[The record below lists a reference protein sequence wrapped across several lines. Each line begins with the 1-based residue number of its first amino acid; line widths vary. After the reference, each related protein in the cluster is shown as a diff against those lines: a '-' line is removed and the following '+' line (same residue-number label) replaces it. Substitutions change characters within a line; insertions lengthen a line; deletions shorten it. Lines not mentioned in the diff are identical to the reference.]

1 MGTKKKKKTLP
12 VRLNII
18 FFFVFLLFSALILR
32 LGFVQIV
39 YGEDYKRELEKT
51 EDVTVNTSVPRGK
64 MYDTTGKVI
73 VDNVAEKAI
82 TYTNTGESQEVMI
95 ETAEKLSD
103 FIEKDTKKVT
113 ERDKK
118 DYWILKNEKEAAK
131 KVSDKEKEELAEK
144 YPDKDEYN
152 DKVYKLQLEKI
163 TESDLNTLTDHDLE
177 VLAIYREFISGYKFT
192 PQMVKNKDV
201 TDEEFAIVS
210 ENLESLPGVDTTTD
224 WERSYAF
231 EDTLKSVLGNVSSS
245 EKGLPAE
252 RLDYYTSRGYSL
264 NDRVGTSYLELEYED
279 VLKGQ
284 KEKVRNKTD
293 KSGEI
298 VDTEVITEGKRGNDL
313 VLSIDME
320 LQREVEK
327 IIEEELKVAKTSAG
341 TKLLDR
347 AYVVL
352 MNPNTG
358 DVLSMAGKKL
368 VTNEETGKVE
378 VQDDALGNITTTY
391 NVGSVVKGATVL
403 TGYKTGAITPG
414 TVWNDT
420 EVKIGQ
426 TVKKSWTTMG
436 PINDLT
442 ALQRSSN
449 VYMFRTVMQMAQAN
463 YVYGQPLSVQL
474 KDFTLLRNEFA
485 QYGLGIRTG
494 IDLPNE
500 QVGFKGQDTLPGFLL
515 DLSIGQYD
523 TYSNMQLAQYV
534 STIANGGNRMEPHI
548 VKEIREPVADDSEL
562 GPTIETIKP
571 KVLNKLD
578 LKEEWIERV
587 QQGFEMV
594 AQTPKGTAYS
604 NLGGKDY
611 SPAAKTGTAEA
622 FYDGPDR
629 ADYGKEPPA
638 VMNLSLISYAPSENP
653 EVAMAVMVPWA
664 YQGSVDNGAN
674 KKIGERVLDTYF
686 NLKKQR
692 ETPET
697 EEAQETEETQAE

>member
-1 MGTKKKKKTLP
+1 MGKKKKKKTIP

-64 MYDTTGKVI
+64 MYDATGKVI
-73 VDNVAEKAI
+73 VDNVAQKAI
-82 TYTNTGESQEVMI
+82 TYTNSGVKQEEML
-95 ETAEKLSD
+95 ETAELLSKY
-103 FIEKDTKKVT
+103 IMKDTKKVT
-113 ERDKK
+113 EREKK
-118 DYWILKNEKEAAK
+118 DYWIIKNEEKANK
-131 KVSDKEKEELAEK
+131 KVSDKEKEALAEK
-144 YPDKDEYN
+144 YPDQDEYN
-152 DKVYKLQLEKI
+152 TEVYQLQLDRI
-163 TESDLNTLTDHDLE
+163 TEEDINSLSNHDLE
-177 VLAIYREFISGYKFT
+177 VLAIYREFISGYKLT

-201 TDEEFAIVS
+201 SDKEFAVVS
-210 ENLESLPGVDTTTD
+210 ENLDSLPGVDTTTD

-231 EDTLKSVLGNVSSS
+231 GDTLKSVLGNVSSA
-245 EKGLPAE
+245 ERGLPAE
-252 RLDYYTSRGYSL
+252 KLDYYVSRGYSR
-264 NDRVGTSYLELEYED
+264 NDRVGTSYLELQYED

-284 KEKVRNKTD
+284 KEKIRNKTD
-293 KSGEI
+293 KKGNI
-298 VDTEVITEGKRGNDL
+298 VSTEVITEGKRGNDL

-320 LQREVEK
+320 LQLEVEK
-327 IIEEELKVAKTSAG
+327 IIEEELKTAKTFAG

-358 DVLSMAGKKL
+358 DVLSMAGKRL
-368 VTNEETGKVE
+368 VRNEKTGKLE

-403 TGYKTGAITPG
+403 TGYKTGAISPG

-420 EVKIGQ
+420 PVKIGN
-426 TVKKSWTTMG
+426 TIKKSWTTMG

-449 VYMFRTVMQMAQAN
+449 VYMFRTVMKMAGAN

-474 KDFTLLRNEFA
+474 SDFSLVRNEFA

-534 STIANGGNRMEPHI
+534 STIANGGKRMEPHI
-548 VKEIREPVADDSEL
+548 VKEIREPVADDSTL
-562 GPTIETIKP
+562 GPVVETIKP
-571 KVLNKLD
+571 KVLNKVD
-578 LKEEWIERV
+578 VKSEWIERV
-587 QQGFEMV
+587 QQGFKMV

-622 FYDGPDR
+622 FYDGPSR
-629 ADYGKEPPA
+629 SDYGKEPPQ
-638 VMNLSLISYAPSENP
+638 VMNLSLISYAPSDNP

-664 YQGSVDNGAN
+664 YQGSVDNGSN
-674 KKIGERVLDTYF
+674 KKIGERVLDAYF
-686 NLKKQR
+686 DLKKERQKD
-692 ETPET
+692 EKK
-697 EEAQETEETQAE
+697 EEKE

>member
-1 MGTKKKKKTLP
+1 MGKKKKKKTIP

-64 MYDTTGKVI
+64 MYDATGKVI
-73 VDNVAEKAI
+73 VDNVAQKAI
-82 TYTNTGESQEVMI
+82 TYTNSGVKQEEML
-95 ETAEKLSD
+95 ETAELLSKY
-103 FIEKDTKKVT
+103 IMKDTKKVT
-113 ERDKK
+113 EREKK
-118 DYWILKNEKEAAK
+118 DYWIIKNEEKANK
-131 KVSDKEKEELAEK
+131 KVSDKEKEALAEK
-144 YPDKDEYN
+144 YPDQDEYN
-152 DKVYKLQLEKI
+152 TEVYQLQLDRI
-163 TESDLNTLTDHDLE
+163 TEVDLNTLSNHDLE
-177 VLAIYREFISGYKFT
+177 VLAIYREFISGYKLT

-201 TDEEFAIVS
+201 SDKEFAVVS

-231 EDTLKSVLGNVSSS
+231 GDTLKSVLGNVSSA
-245 EKGLPAE
+245 ERGLPAE
-252 RLDYYTSRGYSL
+252 KLDYYVSRGYSR
-264 NDRVGTSYLELEYED
+264 NDRVGTSYLELQYED

-284 KEKVRNKTD
+284 KEKIRNKTD
-293 KSGEI
+293 KKGNI
-298 VDTEVITEGKRGNDL
+298 VSTEVITEGKRGNDL

-320 LQREVEK
+320 LQLEVEK
-327 IIEEELKVAKTSAG
+327 IIEEELKTAKTFAG

-358 DVLSMAGKKL
+358 DVLSMAGKRL
-368 VTNEETGKVE
+368 VRNEKTGKLE

-403 TGYKTGAITPG
+403 TGYKTGAISPG

-420 EVKIGQ
+420 PVKIGN
-426 TVKKSWTTMG
+426 TIKKSWTTMG

-449 VYMFRTVMQMAQAN
+449 VYMFRTVMKMAGAN

-474 KDFTLLRNEFA
+474 SDFSLVRNEFA

-534 STIANGGNRMEPHI
+534 STIANGGKRMEPHI
-548 VKEIREPVADDSEL
+548 VKEIREPVADDSTL
-562 GPTIETIKP
+562 GPVVETIKP
-571 KVLNKLD
+571 KVLNKVD
-578 LKEEWIERV
+578 VKSEWIERV
-587 QQGFEMV
+587 QQGFKMV

-622 FYDGPDR
+622 FYDGPSR
-629 ADYGKEPPA
+629 SDYGKEPPQ
-638 VMNLSLISYAPSENP
+638 VMNLSLISYAPSDNP

-664 YQGSVDNGAN
+664 YQGSVDNGSN
-674 KKIGERVLDTYF
+674 KKIGERVLDAYF
-686 NLKKQR
+686 DLKKERQKD
-692 ETPET
+692 EKK
-697 EEAQETEETQAE
+697 EEKE

>member
-1 MGTKKKKKTLP
+1 MGKKKKKKTIP

-64 MYDTTGKVI
+64 MYDSTGKVI
-73 VDNVAEKAI
+73 VDNVAQKAI
-82 TYTNTGESQEVMI
+82 TYTNSGVKQEEML
-95 ETAEKLSD
+95 ETAELLSKY
-103 FIEKDTKKVT
+103 IMKDTKKVT
-113 ERDKK
+113 EREKK
-118 DYWILKNEKEAAK
+118 DYWIIKNEEKANKKVSDNEKEA
-131 KVSDKEKEELAEK
+131 LAEK
-144 YPDKDEYN
+144 YPDQDEYN
-152 DKVYKLQLEKI
+152 TEVYQLQLDRI
-163 TESDLNTLTDHDLE
+163 TDEDLNTLSNHDLE
-177 VLAIYREFISGYKFT
+177 VLAIYREFISGYKLT

-201 TDEEFAIVS
+201 SDEEFAVVS
-210 ENLESLPGVDTTTD
+210 ENLEALSGVDTTTD

-231 EDTLKSVLGNVSSS
+231 GDTLKSVLGNVSSA
-245 EKGLPAE
+245 ERGLPAE
-252 RLDYYTSRGYSL
+252 KLDYYVSRGYSR
-264 NDRVGTSYLELEYED
+264 NDRVGTSYLELQYED

-284 KEKVRNKTD
+284 KEKIRNKTD
-293 KSGEI
+293 KEGNI
-298 VDTEVITEGKRGNDL
+298 VSTEVITEGKRGNDL

-320 LQREVEK
+320 LQLEVEK
-327 IIEEELKVAKTSAG
+327 IIEEELKTAKTFAG

-358 DVLSMAGKKL
+358 DVLSMAGKRL
-368 VTNEETGKVE
+368 VRNEKTGKLE

-403 TGYKTGAITPG
+403 TGYKTGAISPG

-420 EVKIGQ
+420 PVKIGN
-426 TVKKSWTTMG
+426 TIKKSWTTMG

-449 VYMFRTVMQMAQAN
+449 VYMFRTVMKMAGAN

-474 KDFTLLRNEFA
+474 SDFSLVRNEFA

-534 STIANGGNRMEPHI
+534 STIANGGKRMEPHI
-548 VKEIREPVADDSEL
+548 VKEIREPVADDSTL
-562 GPTIETIKP
+562 GPVVETIKP
-571 KVLNKLD
+571 KVLNKVD
-578 LKEEWIERV
+578 VKPEWIERV
-587 QQGFEMV
+587 QQGFKMV

-604 NLGGKDY
+604 NLGGKNY

-622 FYDGPDR
+622 FYDGPSR
-629 ADYGKEPPA
+629 SDYGKEPPQ

-674 KKIGERVLDTYF
+674 KKIGERVLDAYF
-686 NLKKQR
+686 DLKKERQKD
-692 ETPET
+692 EKK
-697 EEAQETEETQAE
+697 EEKE

>member
-1 MGTKKKKKTLP
+1 LGKKKKKKTIP

-64 MYDTTGKVI
+64 MYDATGKVI
-73 VDNVAEKAI
+73 VDNVAQKAI
-82 TYTNTGESQEVMI
+82 TYTNSGVKQEEML
-95 ETAEKLSD
+95 ETAELLSRY
-103 FIEKDTKKVT
+103 IMKDTKKVT
-113 ERDKK
+113 EREKK
-118 DYWILKNEKEAAK
+118 DYWIIKNEEKANE
-131 KVSDKEKEELAEK
+131 KVSDKEKKALAEK
-144 YPDKDEYN
+144 YPDQEEYN
-152 DKVYKLQLEKI
+152 KEVYQLQLDRI
-163 TESDLNTLTDHDLE
+163 TEEDLKTLSNHDLE
-177 VLAIYREFISGYKFT
+177 VLAIYREFISGYKLT

-201 TDEEFAIVS
+201 SDEEFAVVS
-210 ENLESLPGVDTTTD
+210 ENLEALPGVDTTTD

-231 EDTLKSVLGNVSSS
+231 GDTLKSVLGNVSSA
-245 EKGLPAE
+245 ERGLPAE
-252 RLDYYTSRGYSL
+252 NLDYYVSRGYSR
-264 NDRVGTSYLELEYED
+264 NDRVGTSYLELQYED

-284 KEKVRNKTD
+284 KEKIRNKTD
-293 KSGEI
+293 KKGNI
-298 VDTEVITEGKRGNDL
+298 VSTEVITEGKRGNDL

-320 LQREVEK
+320 LQVEVEK
-327 IIEEELKVAKTSAG
+327 IIEEELKIAKTFGG

-358 DVLSMAGKKL
+358 DVLSMAGKRL
-368 VTNEETGKVE
+368 VRNEKTGKLE

-403 TGYKTGAITPG
+403 TGYKTGAISPG

-420 EVKIGQ
+420 PVKIGN
-426 TVKKSWTTMG
+426 TIKKSWTTMG

-449 VYMFRTVMQMAQAN
+449 VYMFRTVMKMAGAN
-463 YVYGQPLSVQL
+463 YIYGQPLSVQL
-474 KDFTLLRNEFA
+474 SDFSLIRNEFA

-534 STIANGGNRMEPHI
+534 STIANGGKRMEPHI
-548 VKEIREPVADDSEL
+548 VKEIREPVADDSTL
-562 GPTIETIKP
+562 GPVVETIKP
-571 KVLNKLD
+571 KVLNKVD
-578 LKEEWIERV
+578 VKPEWIERV
-587 QQGFEMV
+587 QQGFKMV

-622 FYDGPDR
+622 FYDGPSR
-629 ADYGKEPPA
+629 SDYGKEPPQ
-638 VMNLSLISYAPSENP
+638 VMNLSLISYAPSDNP

-674 KKIGERVLDTYF
+674 KKIGERVLDAYF
-686 NLKKQR
+686 DLKQERQKG
-692 ETPET
+692 EKK
-697 EEAQETEETQAE
+697 EEKE

>member
-1 MGTKKKKKTLP
+1 MGKKKKKKTIP

-18 FFFVFLLFSALILR
+18 FFLVFLLFSALILR

-64 MYDTTGKVI
+64 MYDATGKVI
-73 VDNVAEKAI
+73 VDNVAQKAI
-82 TYTNTGESQEVMI
+82 TYTNSGAKQEEML
-95 ETAEKLSD
+95 ETAELLSQY
-103 FIEKDTKKVT
+103 IIKDTKKVT
-113 ERDKK
+113 EREKK
-118 DYWILKNEKEAAK
+118 DYWIIKNEEKASK
-131 KVSDKEKEELAEK
+131 KVSDTEKKALAEK
-144 YPDKDEYN
+144 YPDQDEYN
-152 DKVYKLQLEKI
+152 TEVYQLQLDRI
-163 TESDLNTLTDHDLE
+163 TEEDLKTLSNHDLE
-177 VLAIYREFISGYKFT
+177 VLAIYREFISGYKLT

-201 TDEEFAIVS
+201 SDKEFAVVS

-231 EDTLKSVLGNVSSS
+231 GDTLKSVLGSVSSA
-245 EKGLPAE
+245 ETGLPAE
-252 RLDYYTSRGYSL
+252 KLDYYLSRGYSR
-264 NDRVGTSYLELEYED
+264 NDRVGTSYLELQYED

-284 KEKVRNKTD
+284 KEKIRNKTD
-293 KSGEI
+293 KNGNI
-298 VDTEVITEGKRGNDL
+298 VSTEVLTEGKRGNDL

-320 LQREVEK
+320 LQLEVEK
-327 IIEEELKVAKTSAG
+327 IIEEELKTAKTFSG

-352 MNPNTG
+352 MDPNTG
-358 DVLSMAGKKL
+358 DVLSMAGKRL
-368 VTNEETGKVE
+368 VKNEKTGKLE

-403 TGYKTGAITPG
+403 TGYKTGAISPG

-420 EVKIGQ
+420 PVKIGN
-426 TVKKSWTTMG
+426 TIKKSWTTMG

-449 VYMFRTVMQMAQAN
+449 VYMFRTVMKMAGAN

-474 KDFTLLRNEFA
+474 SDFSLVRNEFA

-534 STIANGGNRMEPHI
+534 STIANGGKRMEPHI
-548 VKEIREPVADDSEL
+548 VKEIREPVADDSTL
-562 GPTIETIKP
+562 GPVVETVKP
-571 KVLNKLD
+571 KVLNTVDVKP
-578 LKEEWIERV
+578 EWIERV

-622 FYDGPDR
+622 FYDGPSR
-629 ADYGKEPPA
+629 SDYGEEPPQ
-638 VMNLSLISYAPSENP
+638 VMNLSLISYAPSDNP

-674 KKIGERVLDTYF
+674 KKIGERVLDAYF
-686 NLKKQR
+686 DLKKERQKG
-692 ETPET
+692 
-697 EEAQETEETQAE
+697 EEKEENE

>member
-1 MGTKKKKKTLP
+1 MGKKKKKKTIP

-64 MYDTTGKVI
+64 MYDATGKVI
-73 VDNVAEKAI
+73 VDNVAQKAI
-82 TYTNTGESQEVMI
+82 TYTNSGVKQEEML
-95 ETAEKLSD
+95 ETAELLSKY
-103 FIEKDTKKVT
+103 IMKDTNKVT
-113 ERDKK
+113 EREKK
-118 DYWILKNEKEAAK
+118 DYWIIKNEEKANK
-131 KVSDKEKEELAEK
+131 KVSDKEKEALAEK
-144 YPDKDEYN
+144 YPDQDEYN
-152 DKVYKLQLEKI
+152 TEVYQLQLNRI
-163 TESDLNTLTDHDLE
+163 TEEDLKTLSNHDLE
-177 VLAIYREFISGYKFT
+177 VLAIYREFISGYKLT

-201 TDEEFAIVS
+201 SDEEFAVVS
-210 ENLESLPGVDTTTD
+210 ENLEALPGVDTTTD
-224 WERSYAF
+224 WERFYAF
-231 EDTLKSVLGNVSSS
+231 GDTLKSVLGNVSSA
-245 EKGLPAE
+245 ERGLPAE
-252 RLDYYTSRGYSL
+252 NLDYYVSRGYSR
-264 NDRVGTSYLELEYED
+264 NDRVGTSYLELQYED

-284 KEKVRNKTD
+284 KEKIRNKTD
-293 KSGEI
+293 KKGNI
-298 VDTEVITEGKRGNDL
+298 VSTEVITEGKRGNDL

-320 LQREVEK
+320 LQLEVEK
-327 IIEEELKVAKTSAG
+327 VIEEELKTAKTFAG

-347 AYVVL
+347 AYVVM

-358 DVLSMAGKKL
+358 DVLSMAGKRL
-368 VTNEETGKVE
+368 VRNEKTGKLE

-403 TGYKTGAITPG
+403 TGYKTGAISPG

-420 EVKIGQ
+420 PVKIGN
-426 TVKKSWTTMG
+426 TIKKSWTTMG

-449 VYMFRTVMQMAQAN
+449 VYMFRTVMKMAGAN

-474 KDFTLLRNEFA
+474 SDFSLVRNEFA

-534 STIANGGNRMEPHI
+534 STIANGGKRMEPHI
-548 VKEIREPVADDSEL
+548 VKEIREPVADDSTL
-562 GPTIETIKP
+562 GPVVETIKP
-571 KVLNKLD
+571 KVLNKVD
-578 LKEEWIERV
+578 VKPEWIERV
-587 QQGFEMV
+587 QQGFKMV

-622 FYDGPDR
+622 FYDGPSR
-629 ADYGKEPPA
+629 SDYGKIPPQ
-638 VMNLSLISYAPSENP
+638 VMNLSLISYAPSDNP

-674 KKIGERVLDTYF
+674 KKIGERVLDAYF
-686 NLKKQR
+686 DLKKERQKD
-692 ETPET
+692 
-697 EEAQETEETQAE
+697 EENEEK

>member
-1 MGTKKKKKTLP
+1 MGKKKKKKTIP

-64 MYDTTGKVI
+64 MYDATGKVI
-73 VDNVAEKAI
+73 VDNVAQKAI
-82 TYTNTGESQEVMI
+82 TYTNSGVKQEEML
-95 ETAEKLSD
+95 ETAELLSKY
-103 FIEKDTKKVT
+103 IMKDTKKVT
-113 ERDKK
+113 EREKK
-118 DYWILKNEKEAAK
+118 DYWIIKNEEKANK
-131 KVSDKEKEELAEK
+131 KVSDKEKEALAEK
-144 YPDKDEYN
+144 YPDQDEYN
-152 DKVYKLQLEKI
+152 TEVYQLQLDRI
-163 TESDLNTLTDHDLE
+163 TEEDINSLSNHDLE
-177 VLAIYREFISGYKFT
+177 VLAIYREFISGYKLT

-201 TDEEFAIVS
+201 SDKEFAVVS

-231 EDTLKSVLGNVSSS
+231 GDTLKSVLGNVSSA
-245 EKGLPAE
+245 ERGLPAE
-252 RLDYYTSRGYSL
+252 KLDYYVSRGYSR
-264 NDRVGTSYLELEYED
+264 NDRVGTSYLELQYED

-284 KEKVRNKTD
+284 KEKIRNKTD
-293 KSGEI
+293 KKGNI
-298 VDTEVITEGKRGNDL
+298 VSTEVITEGKRGNDL

-320 LQREVEK
+320 LQLEVEK
-327 IIEEELKVAKTSAG
+327 IIEEELKTAKTFAG

-358 DVLSMAGKKL
+358 DVLSMAGKRL
-368 VTNEETGKVE
+368 VRNEKTGKLE

-403 TGYKTGAITPG
+403 TGYKTGAISPG

-420 EVKIGQ
+420 PVKIGN
-426 TVKKSWTTMG
+426 TIKKSWTTMG

-449 VYMFRTVMQMAQAN
+449 VYMFRTVMKMAGAN

-474 KDFTLLRNEFA
+474 SDFSLVRNEFA

-534 STIANGGNRMEPHI
+534 STIANGGKRMEPHI
-548 VKEIREPVADDSEL
+548 VKEIREPVADDSTL
-562 GPTIETIKP
+562 GPVVETIKP
-571 KVLNKLD
+571 KVLNKVD
-578 LKEEWIERV
+578 VKSEWIERV
-587 QQGFEMV
+587 QQGFKMV

-622 FYDGPDR
+622 FYDGPSR
-629 ADYGKEPPA
+629 SDYGKEPPQ
-638 VMNLSLISYAPSENP
+638 VMNLSLISYAPSDNP

-664 YQGSVDNGAN
+664 YQGSVDNGSN
-674 KKIGERVLDTYF
+674 KKIGERVLDAYF
-686 NLKKQR
+686 DLKKERQKD
-692 ETPET
+692 EKK
-697 EEAQETEETQAE
+697 EEKE

>member
-1 MGTKKKKKTLP
+1 MGKKKKKKTIP

-64 MYDTTGKVI
+64 MYDATGKVI
-73 VDNVAEKAI
+73 VDNVAQKAI
-82 TYTNTGESQEVMI
+82 TYTNSGVKQEEML
-95 ETAEKLSD
+95 ETAELLSKY
-103 FIEKDTKKVT
+103 IMKDTKKVT
-113 ERDKK
+113 EREKK
-118 DYWILKNEKEAAK
+118 DYWIIKNEEKANK
-131 KVSDKEKEELAEK
+131 KVSDKEKEALAEK
-144 YPDKDEYN
+144 YPDQDEYN
-152 DKVYKLQLEKI
+152 TEVYQLQLDRI
-163 TESDLNTLTDHDLE
+163 TEEDINSLSNHDLE
-177 VLAIYREFISGYKFT
+177 VLAIYREFISGYKLT

-201 TDEEFAIVS
+201 SDKEFAVVS

-231 EDTLKSVLGNVSSS
+231 GDTLKSVLGNVSSA

-252 RLDYYTSRGYSL
+252 KLDYYVSRGYSR
-264 NDRVGTSYLELEYED
+264 NDRVGTSYLELQYED

-284 KEKVRNKTD
+284 KEKIRNKTD
-293 KSGEI
+293 KKGNI
-298 VDTEVITEGKRGNDL
+298 VSTEVITEGKRGNDL

-320 LQREVEK
+320 LQLEVEK
-327 IIEEELKVAKTSAG
+327 IIEEELKTAKTFAG

-358 DVLSMAGKKL
+358 DVLSMAGKRL
-368 VTNEETGKVE
+368 VRNEKTGKLE

-403 TGYKTGAITPG
+403 TGYKTGAISPG

-420 EVKIGQ
+420 PVKIGN
-426 TVKKSWTTMG
+426 TIKKSWTTMG

-449 VYMFRTVMQMAQAN
+449 VYMFRTVMKMAGAN

-474 KDFTLLRNEFA
+474 SDFSLVRNEFA

-534 STIANGGNRMEPHI
+534 STIANGGKRMEPHI
-548 VKEIREPVADDSEL
+548 VKEIREPVADDSTL
-562 GPTIETIKP
+562 GPVVETIKP
-571 KVLNKLD
+571 KVLNKVD
-578 LKEEWIERV
+578 VKSEWIERV
-587 QQGFEMV
+587 QQGFKMV

-622 FYDGPDR
+622 FYDGPSR
-629 ADYGKEPPA
+629 SDYGKVPPQ
-638 VMNLSLISYAPSENP
+638 VMNLSLISYAPSDNP

-664 YQGSVDNGAN
+664 YQGSVDNGSN
-674 KKIGERVLDTYF
+674 KKIGERVLDAYF
-686 NLKKQR
+686 DLKKERQKD
-692 ETPET
+692 EKK
-697 EEAQETEETQAE
+697 EEKE

>member
-1 MGTKKKKKTLP
+1 MGKKKKKKTIP

-64 MYDTTGKVI
+64 MYDATGKVI
-73 VDNVAEKAI
+73 VDNVAQKAI
-82 TYTNTGESQEVMI
+82 TYTNSGVKQEEML
-95 ETAEKLSD
+95 ETAELLSKY
-103 FIEKDTKKVT
+103 IIKDTKKVT
-113 ERDKK
+113 EREKK
-118 DYWILKNEKEAAK
+118 DYWIIKNEEKANQKVSEKEKEA
-131 KVSDKEKEELAEK
+131 LAEK
-144 YPDKDEYN
+144 YPDQDEYN
-152 DKVYKLQLEKI
+152 KQVYQLQLDRISE
-163 TESDLNTLTDHDLE
+163 EDLKTLTNHDLE
-177 VLAIYREFISGYKFT
+177 VLAIYREFISGYKLT
-192 PQMVKNKDV
+192 PQMVKNKEV
-201 TDEEFAIVS
+201 SDEEFAVVS

-231 EDTLKSVLGNVSSS
+231 GDTLKSVLGNVSSA

-252 RLDYYTSRGYSL
+252 KLDYYVSRGYSR
-264 NDRVGTSYLELEYED
+264 NDRVGTSYLELQYED

-293 KSGEI
+293 KKGNI
-298 VDTEVITEGKRGNDL
+298 VSREVITEGKRGNDL
-313 VLSIDME
+313 ILSIDME
-320 LQREVEK
+320 LQLEVEK
-327 IIEEELKVAKTSAG
+327 IIEEELKKAKTFAG

-352 MNPNTG
+352 MDPNTG
-358 DVLSMAGKKL
+358 DVLSMAGKRL
-368 VTNEETGKVE
+368 VRDDETGKLE

-403 TGYKTGAITPG
+403 TGYKTGAISPG

-420 EVKIGQ
+420 PVKIGN
-426 TVKKSWTTMG
+426 TIKKSWTTMG
-436 PINDLT
+436 PISDLT

-449 VYMFRTVMQMAQAN
+449 VYMFRTVMKMAGAN
-463 YVYGQPLSVQL
+463 YVYGKPLSVSL
-474 KDFTLLRNEFA
+474 DDFSLVRNEFA

-534 STIANGGNRMEPHI
+534 STIANGGKRMEPHI
-548 VKEIREPVADDSEL
+548 VKEIREPVADDSTL
-562 GPTIETIKP
+562 GPIIETIKP
-571 KVLNKLD
+571 KVLNKVD
-578 LKEEWIERV
+578 VKPEWIERV
-587 QQGFEMV
+587 QQGFKMV

-622 FYDGPDR
+622 FYDGPSR
-629 ADYGKEPPA
+629 SDYGKEPPQ
-638 VMNLSLISYAPSENP
+638 VMNLSLISYAPSDNP

-674 KKIGERVLDTYF
+674 KKIGERVLDAYF
-686 NLKKQR
+686 DLKKER
-692 ETPET
+692 EKEDSK
-697 EEAQETEETQAE
+697 EEKE

>member
-1 MGTKKKKKTLP
+1 MGTKKKKKTIP

-51 EDVTVNTSVPRGK
+51 EDVTVNTTVPRGK
-64 MYDTTGKVI
+64 MYDSTGKVI
-73 VDNVAEKAI
+73 VDNVAQKAI
-82 TYTNTGESQEVMI
+82 TYTNSGVKQEEMLK
-95 ETAEKLSD
+95 TAELLSGY
-103 FIEKDTKKVT
+103 ILKDTKKVT
-113 ERDKK
+113 EREKK
-118 DYWILKNEKEAAK
+118 DYWIIKNEEEANEKVSEKEKEA
-131 KVSDKEKEELAEK
+131 LAEK
-144 YPDKDEYN
+144 YPDQDEYN
-152 DKVYKLQLEKI
+152 KQVYQMQLDRI
-163 TESDLNTLTDHDLE
+163 TEEDINTLSNHDLE
-177 VLAIYREFISGYKFT
+177 VLAIYREFISGYKLT

-201 TDEEFAIVS
+201 SDKEFAVVS

-231 EDTLKSVLGNVSSS
+231 GDTLKSVLGNVSSA
-245 EKGLPAE
+245 ERGLPAE
-252 RLDYYTSRGYSL
+252 KLDYYVSRGYSR
-264 NDRVGTSYLELEYED
+264 NDRVGTSYLELQYED

-284 KEKVRNKTD
+284 KEKIRNKTD
-293 KSGEI
+293 KKGNI
-298 VDTEVITEGKRGNDL
+298 VSTEVITEGKRGNDL

-320 LQREVEK
+320 LQLEVEK
-327 IIEEELKVAKTSAG
+327 IIEEELKTAKTFAG

-358 DVLSMAGKKL
+358 DVLSMAGKRL
-368 VTNEETGKVE
+368 VRDDETGKLE

-403 TGYKTGAITPG
+403 TGYKTGAISPG

-420 EVKIGQ
+420 PVKIGN
-426 TVKKSWTTMG
+426 TIKKSWTTMG

-449 VYMFRTVMQMAQAN
+449 VYMFRTVMKMAGAN
-463 YVYGQPLSVQL
+463 YIYGQPLSVSL
-474 KDFTLLRNEFA
+474 DDFSLVRNEFA

-523 TYSNMQLAQYV
+523 TYSNLQLAQYV
-534 STIANGGNRMEPHI
+534 STIANGGKRMEPHI
-548 VKEIREPVADDSEL
+548 VKEIREPVADDSTL
-562 GPTIETIKP
+562 GPVVETIKP
-571 KVLNKLD
+571 KVLNKVD
-578 LKEEWIERV
+578 VKSEWIERV
-587 QQGFEMV
+587 QQGFKMV

-604 NLGGKDY
+604 NLGGKNY

-622 FYDGPDR
+622 FYDGPSR
-629 ADYGKEPPA
+629 SDYGKEPPQ
-638 VMNLSLISYAPSENP
+638 VMNLSLISYAPSDNP

-674 KKIGERVLDTYF
+674 KKIGERVLDAYF
-686 NLKKQR
+686 DLKKERQKDQKK
-692 ETPET
+692 
-697 EEAQETEETQAE
+697 EEKE

>member
-1 MGTKKKKKTLP
+1 LGKKKKKKTIP

-64 MYDTTGKVI
+64 MYDSTGKVI
-73 VDNVAEKAI
+73 VDNVAQKAI
-82 TYTNTGESQEVMI
+82 TYTNSGVKQEEML
-95 ETAEKLSD
+95 ETAELLSKY
-103 FIEKDTKKVT
+103 IMKDTKKVT
-113 ERDKK
+113 EREKK
-118 DYWILKNEKEAAK
+118 DYWIIKNEEKANKKVSDNEKEA
-131 KVSDKEKEELAEK
+131 LAEK
-144 YPDKDEYN
+144 YPDQDEYN
-152 DKVYKLQLEKI
+152 TEVYQLQLDRI
-163 TESDLNTLTDHDLE
+163 TDEDLNTLSNHDLE
-177 VLAIYREFISGYKFT
+177 VLAIYREFISGYKLT

-201 TDEEFAIVS
+201 SDEEFAVVS
-210 ENLESLPGVDTTTD
+210 ENLEALSGVDTTTD

-231 EDTLKSVLGNVSSS
+231 GDTLKSVLGNVSSA
-245 EKGLPAE
+245 ERGLPAE
-252 RLDYYTSRGYSL
+252 KLDYYVSRGYSR
-264 NDRVGTSYLELEYED
+264 NDRVGTSYLELQYED

-284 KEKVRNKTD
+284 KEKIRNKTD
-293 KSGEI
+293 KEGNI
-298 VDTEVITEGKRGNDL
+298 VSTEVITEGKRGNDL

-320 LQREVEK
+320 LQLEVEK
-327 IIEEELKVAKTSAG
+327 IIEEELKTAKTFAG

-358 DVLSMAGKKL
+358 DVLSMAGKRL
-368 VTNEETGKVE
+368 VRNEKTGKLE

-403 TGYKTGAITPG
+403 TGYKTGAISPG

-420 EVKIGQ
+420 PVKIGN
-426 TVKKSWTTMG
+426 TIKKSWTTMG

-449 VYMFRTVMQMAQAN
+449 VYMFRTVMKMAGAN

-474 KDFTLLRNEFA
+474 SDFSLVRNEFA

-534 STIANGGNRMEPHI
+534 STIANGGKRMEPHI
-548 VKEIREPVADDSEL
+548 VKEIREPVADDSTL
-562 GPTIETIKP
+562 GPVVETIKP
-571 KVLNKLD
+571 KVLNKVD
-578 LKEEWIERV
+578 VKPEWIERV
-587 QQGFEMV
+587 QQGFKMV

-604 NLGGKDY
+604 NLGGKNY

-622 FYDGPDR
+622 FYDGPSR
-629 ADYGKEPPA
+629 SDYGKEPPQ

-674 KKIGERVLDTYF
+674 KKIGERVLDAYF
-686 NLKKQR
+686 DLKKERQKD
-692 ETPET
+692 EKK
-697 EEAQETEETQAE
+697 EEKE

>member
-1 MGTKKKKKTLP
+1 MGNKKKKKALP
-12 VRLNII
+12 IRLNII

-51 EDVTVNTSVPRGK
+51 EDVTVDTSVPRGK

-73 VDNVAEKAI
+73 VDNIAEKAI
-82 TYTNTGESQEVMI
+82 TYTNSGSSRDEMLQ
-95 ETAEKLSD
+95 TAEILSKYV
-103 FIEKDTKKVT
+103 IKDTKKVT

-118 DYWILKNEKEAAK
+118 DYWIIKNEKKAEA
-131 KVSDKEKEELAEK
+131 KVTKEEKQALAEK
-144 YPDKDEYN
+144 YTDEDEYN
-152 DKVYKLQLEKI
+152 DKVYQLQLTRI
-163 TESDLNTLTDHDLE
+163 TEEDLTSLSAQDLE
-177 VLAIYREFISGYKFT
+177 VLAIYREFISGYKLT

-245 EKGLPAE
+245 AKGLPAE
-252 RLDYYTSRGYSL
+252 KLDYYTSRGYSL

-293 KSGEI
+293 KNGNI
-298 VDTEVITEGKRGNDL
+298 VSTEVITEGKRGNDL
-313 VLSIDME
+313 VLSVDME
-320 LQREVEK
+320 LQLEVEK
-327 IIEEELKVAKTSAG
+327 IIEEELKAAKTFAG

-358 DVLSMAGKKL
+358 EVLTMAGKKL
-368 VTNEETGKVE
+368 VKDEDTGKTKI
-378 VQDDALGNITTTY
+378 QDDALGNITTTY

-403 TGYKTGAITPG
+403 TGYKTGAISPG

-420 EVKIGQ
+420 PVKIGD
-426 TVKKSWTTMG
+426 TTKKSWTNMG

-449 VYMFRTVMQMAQAN
+449 VYMFRTVMNIAN
-463 YVYGQPLSVQL
+463 AKYVYGQPLSVQL
-474 KDFTLLRNEFA
+474 EDFTLVRNAFA
-485 QYGLGIRTG
+485 QYGLGVRTG

-515 DLSIGQYD
+515 DLAIGQYD
-523 TYSNMQLAQYV
+523 TYSTMQLAQYV

-548 VKEIREPVADDSEL
+548 VKEIREPVADDETL
-562 GPTIETIKP
+562 GPVIETVKP
-571 KVLNKLD
+571 KVLNKVD
-578 LKEEWIERV
+578 VKDEWIKRV
-587 QQGFEMV
+587 QQGFKMV

-604 NLGGKDY
+604 NLGGKEY
-611 SPAAKTGTAEA
+611 SPAAKTGTAQA
-622 FYDGPDR
+622 FYDGPSR
-629 ADYGKEPPA
+629 SDYDEPPA
-638 VMNLSLISYAPSENP
+638 VMNLSLVAYAPSDNP

-664 YQGSVDNGAN
+664 YQGSVDNGSN
-674 KKIGERVLDTYF
+674 KKIGERVLDAYF
-686 NLKKQR
+686 DIKKER
-692 ETPET
+692 EK
-697 EEAQETEETQAE
+697 EEKESKKE